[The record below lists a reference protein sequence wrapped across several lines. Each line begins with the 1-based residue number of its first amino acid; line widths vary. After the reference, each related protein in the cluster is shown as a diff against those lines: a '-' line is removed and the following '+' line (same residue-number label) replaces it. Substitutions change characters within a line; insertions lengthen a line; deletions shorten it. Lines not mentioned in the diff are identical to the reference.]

1 MKNQMK
7 RNILF
12 SFLLFFSYTCI
23 AQQAPEEERT
33 LIPYEYP
40 QFRDATVTMMFGSQK
55 QVKANIYLDGSKFYF
70 MNGKKAIEAD
80 LSNIRQVQFGDTT
93 YIPQDTIMARI
104 VVQDSTKMLIC
115 IKTIDK
121 YKMTGRNDGF
131 GGLDQRGEGL
141 PFFQLDNM
149 MGSIGMIELNDGDA
163 QKQAKTFPLKRT
175 YYFIINGEKVP
186 AKESRIMRRYSK
198 EQRKVLKGITEN
210 RHWSWSD
217 ERSLAQLLGFL

>member
-1 MKNQMK
+1 MKS
-7 RNILF
+7 IY
-12 SFLLFFSYTCI
+12 FLLLVFLAVTVSAT

-40 QFRDATVTMMFGSQK
+40 QFRDATVTMMFGSK
-55 QVKANIYLDGSKFYF
+55 KKVKANIYLDGSKFYF
-70 MNGKKAIEAD
+70 MQGKRAIEAD
-80 LSNIRQVQFGDTT
+80 LSNVRQVEFNDTV
-93 YIPQDTIMARI
+93 YIPKDTIMARI
-104 VVQDSTKMLIC
+104 VAQDSTKTLIC
-115 IKTIDK
+115 VKTIDK
-121 YKMTGRNDGF
+121 HKMTGRNDGF

-149 MGSIGMIELNDGDA
+149 MGDIGMIELNDGDA

-175 YYFIINGEKVP
+175 YYFILDGEIVP

-217 ERSLAQLLGFL
+217 EHSLVQLLELL

>member
-1 MKNQMK
+1 MK
-7 RNILF
+7 LSYLLLL
-12 SFLLFFSYTCI
+12 SFLITTVGAT

-40 QFRDATVTMMFGSQK
+40 QFRDATVTMMLGSK
-55 QVKANIYLDGSKFYF
+55 KKVKANIYLDGSKFYF
-70 MNGKKAIEAD
+70 LQGKRAIEAD
-80 LSNIRQVQFGDTT
+80 LHNVRQVEFNDTV
-93 YIPQDTIMARI
+93 YIPKDSVMARI
-104 VVQDSTKMLIC
+104 VAQDSNKLLIC

-121 YKMTGRNDGF
+121 YKMAGKNDGF

-149 MGSIGMIELNDGDA
+149 MGSISMIELNDGDA

-175 YYFIINGEKVP
+175 YYFILDGETVP

-198 EQRKVLKGITEN
+198 AERKVLKGITEN

>member
-1 MKNQMK
+1 MKLSCFI
-7 RNILF
+7 IL
-12 SFLLFFSYTCI
+12 SFLTFATNVL

-40 QFRDATVTMMFGSQK
+40 QFRDATVTMMLGSK
-55 QVKANIYLDGSKFYF
+55 KNVKANIYLDGSKFYF
-70 MNGKKAIEAD
+70 LQGKKAIEAD
-80 LSNIRQVQFGDTT
+80 LSNIRQVEFGDTT
-93 YIPQDTIMARI
+93 YIPKETGMARI
-104 VVQDSTKMLIC
+104 VAQDSNKVLIC

-163 QKQAKTFPLKRT
+163 QKKAKTFPLKRT
-175 YYFIINGEKVP
+175 YYFIIDGETIP

-198 EQRKVLKGITEN
+198 AERKVLKGITEN
-210 RHWSWSD
+210 RYWGWSD
-217 ERSLAQLLGFL
+217 ERSLAQLLEFL